1 MKEEQLEFT
10 DIMHCSKNW
19 FAMPRENGLRNE
31 LIYNEQKIIKS
42 RNSSISYMLGL
53 YDRQVY
59 LLKELQ
65 RQRG

>member
-10 DIMHCSKNW
+10 DIMNTSKNW

-31 LIYNEQKIIKS
+31 FSYNEHKIATN
-42 RNSSISYMLGL
+42 RNSSISHMLSL

-59 LLKELQ
+59 LLKQLQ

>member
-1 MKEEQLEFT
+1 MKDEQLEFA
-10 DIMHCSKNW
+10 DIMNTSKNW
-19 FAMPRENGLRNE
+19 FAIPRENGLRNE
-31 LIYNEQKIIKS
+31 FNYNEQKIINS
-42 RNSSISYMLGL
+42 RNSSISYMLSL

>member
-31 LIYNEQKIIKS
+31 INYNEQKIIKS
-42 RNSSISYMLGL
+42 RNSSISYMLSL

>member
-1 MKEEQLEFT
+1 MKEEQLEFI

>member
-10 DIMHCSKNW
+10 DIMETSKNW
-19 FAMPRENGLRNE
+19 FAMPKENGLRNE
-31 LIYNEQKIIKS
+31 FTYNEQKIINN
-42 RNSSISYMLGL
+42 RNSSISHMLSL

-59 LLKELQ
+59 LLKQLQ

>member
-1 MKEEQLEFT
+1 MKQGEFT
-10 DIMHCSKNW
+10 DIMETSRNW

-31 LIYNEQKIIKS
+31 INYNEQKIIKS

-59 LLKELQ
+59 LLRQLQ

>member
-1 MKEEQLEFT
+1 MKEEQLEFA
-10 DIMHCSKNW
+10 DIMNTSKNW
-19 FAMPRENGLRNE
+19 FAIPRENGLRNE
-31 LIYNEQKIIKS
+31 FNYNEQKIINS
-42 RNSSISYMLGL
+42 RNSSISYMLSL

>member
-31 LIYNEQKIIKS
+31 LIYNEQKISKS

>member
-19 FAMPRENGLRNE
+19 FAMPKENGLRNE
-31 LIYNEQKIIKS
+31 INYNEQKIIKS
-42 RNSSISYMLGL
+42 RNSSISYMLSL